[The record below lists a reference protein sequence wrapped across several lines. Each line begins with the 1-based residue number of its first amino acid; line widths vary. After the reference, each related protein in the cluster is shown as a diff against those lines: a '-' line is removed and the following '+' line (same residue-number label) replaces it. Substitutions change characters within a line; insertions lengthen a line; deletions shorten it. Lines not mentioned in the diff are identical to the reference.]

1 MLEKSDKQ
9 TIKDALAASA
19 KAISEDT
26 ELNVNFGIEN
36 LRQSSLPEPL
46 QPVKNFND
54 LRAKSD
60 QVALINKYSS
70 DNLFTHRDA
79 KVNEIIKDLDLTR
92 VELLGSK
99 KFLGVSKNL
108 EFLFRKNINSL
119 DANEDSSSVAISHWL
134 RSGLLGQELGRPDS
148 KKFEDLYEKLISFQE
163 KYLGQLEESL
173 ESSLDFS
180 KVIFS
185 LLKDL
190 EISVDEQ
197 HPEEENDEKNEEEN
211 EDESSEEE
219 NQEEEEETDSED
231 GQSDEQDTS
240 IEDEEMEIEEGEIDA
255 DEDSWIENRSKLEEL
270 LKKVGEQ
277 EYKVYTK
284 DFDEEV
290 KAEELC
296 DSEELARLRGRL
308 DQLMESSKNAIAK
321 LANRLQR
328 LLLAQQN
335 RSWEFDKEEGQ
346 LDPSK
351 LHKIIVDP
359 LTPLSFKIEKDSEFK
374 DTLVSILVDSSG
386 SMRGRSMTTAA
397 ICADII
403 GSTLD
408 RCNIKTEILGFTTK
422 HWKGGDSRKLWLEQ
436 GKIPNPGRLNDLRHI
451 IFKPADQ
458 AWRRGRKNLGLML
471 REGLLKENVDG
482 EALMWAQ
489 NRLNKRPEQRKILMV
504 ISDGAPVDDSTLS
517 TNSTNYL
524 DTHLRDVIKKVETA
538 SETELIAIGI
548 GHDVTRYYKKAVTIH
563 RAEELGGAML
573 DQLTSLFET

>member
-1 MLEKSDKQ
+1 LLEKSDKQ

-134 RSGLLGQELGRPDS
+134 RSELLGQELGRPDS
-148 KKFEDLYEKLISFQE
+148 KKFEDLYEKLISFKE